1 MKVMHTS
8 TDGIEF
14 RHLKLVSAIAK
25 EGTITA
31 ASGRLHLTQSALSH
45 QLSQIEEMLGVKLF
59 RRLPRKMAI
68 TPAGETLLA
77 SARAILAELDRA
89 GQRLRSTADSHQG
102 TLRIATECY
111 TCYHWLPAHLKAF
124 ESRYPGVDVRI
135 VVEATHRPIEALIAG
150 KLDIAIVCCDVD
162 RRGLAVTPLFED
174 ELVVLMSPSHPLAS
188 KPWIAAQDFES
199 EHLIGYSV
207 SLKSMRIYSELL
219 EPAGIKPRRVSRVEL
234 TEAILEMVK
243 ADLGISVLARWAVEP
258 YLNPATLV
266 SRPLTRHGFL
276 RKWVGVTRNRK
287 KQPPWIAAFLDLLA
301 VKTDPHPP
309 TDHKSKAQ
317 VYR

>member
-1 MKVMHTS
+1 MHTS
-8 TDGIEF
+8 TDEIEF
-14 RHLKLVSAIAK
+14 RHLKLVSAIAE

-68 TPAGETLLA
+68 TPAGETMLA
-77 SARAILAELDRA
+77 CARAILAEMERA
-89 GQRLRSTADSHQG
+89 GKRLQTAADSHQG

-124 ESRYPGVDVRI
+124 EARYPAVDVRI

-162 RRGLAVTPLFED
+162 RRDLAVTPLFED
-174 ELVVLMSPSHPLAS
+174 ELVVLMSPAHPLAS
-188 KPWIAAQDFES
+188 KPWIAAEDFAG

-207 SLKSMRIYSELL
+207 SLKSMRLYIELL
-219 EPAGIKPRRVSRVEL
+219 EPAGIELRRFSRVEL

-243 ADLGISVLARWAVEP
+243 AGLGIAVLARWAVEP

-309 TDHKSKAQ
+309 TAHKGRALAH
-317 VYR
+317 R

>member
-1 MKVMHTS
+1 MHTS
-8 TDGIEF
+8 TEGIEL
-14 RHLKLVSAIAK
+14 RHLKLVSAIAE

-31 ASGRLHLTQSALSH
+31 ASVRLNLTQSALSH
-45 QLSQIEEMLGVKLF
+45 QLSQVEEMLGLKLF
-59 RRLPRKMAI
+59 LRLPRKMAI

-77 SARAILAELDRA
+77 SARAILTELDRA
-89 GQRLRSTADSHQG
+89 CTRLCSAADSHQG

-124 ESRYPGVDVRI
+124 ENRYPGVDVRI
-135 VVEATHRPIEALIAG
+135 VVEATHRPIEALNAG

-162 RRGLAVTPLFED
+162 RRDLSVTPLFED
-174 ELVVLMSPSHPLAS
+174 ELVVLMNPAHPLAV
-188 KPWIAAQDFES
+188 KPWIAAQDFEG

-207 SLKSMRIYSELL
+207 SLKSMRLYIELL
-219 EPAGIKPRRVSRVEL
+219 EPAGIQLRRFSRVEL

-243 ADLGISVLARWAVEP
+243 AGLGIAVLARWAVEP

-276 RKWVGVTRNRK
+276 RKWVGVTRRRK
-287 KQPPWIAAFLDLLA
+287 KQTPWIADFLNLLA
-301 VKTDPHPP
+301 VKTGSHPP
-309 TDHKSKAQ
+309 TDHKSQALAH
-317 VYR
+317 R